1 MIQVTA
7 AVIRDGEKVM
17 ICKRPQG
24 KRFGGQWEFPGGKVE
39 PGESLFDCIV
49 RECQEELSILIE
61 PQKEIVA
68 IEIGDYTLH
77 FIESVIV
84 SRTIT
89 LNEHEAV
96 EWISKDDIERFEF
109 CSADKRALEYI
120 WVK

>member
-39 PGESLFDCIV
+39 PGESLFDCII

-77 FIESVIV
+77 FIDAVIV
-84 SRTIT
+84 SGTIT

-96 EWISKDDIERFEF
+96 EWITESEKDKFDF
-109 CSADKRALEYI
+109 CSGDKKALDFI
-120 WVK
+120 WK

>member
-24 KRFGGQWEFPGGKVE
+24 KRFGGLWEFPGGKVE
-39 PGESLFDCIV
+39 PGESLFDCII

-61 PQKEIVA
+61 PKKEIVA

-77 FIESVIV
+77 FIESVII
-84 SRTIT
+84 SETIT

-96 EWISKDDIERFEF
+96 EWIAESELERFEF
-109 CSADKRALEYI
+109 CSADKRALEFI

>member
-17 ICKRPQG
+17 ICKRPRG
-24 KRFGGQWEFPGGKVE
+24 KRHGGQWEFPGGKVE
-39 PGESLFDCIV
+39 SGESLFECII
-49 RECQEELSILIE
+49 RECREELCILIE
-61 PQKEIVA
+61 PRKEIVA

-84 SRTIT
+84 SGQIT

-96 EWISKDDIERFEF
+96 EWIGKDDVERFEF
-109 CSADKRALEYI
+109 CSGDKKALEFI
-120 WVK
+120 WK